1 MKKFATFVM
10 AVLLSIGS
18 LSVFAA
24 AEDEINVTLRIEGVD
39 ENFYY
44 DTVTT
49 TDTNLGDFLEQLG
62 SDNDNINIVME
73 DGGYG
78 RYLTEVNGDKA
89 ASYGAYSGWLFIV
102 NGADPGTGMDNV
114 MLKDGDEVVL
124 YYGDPYGA
132 GFQFPE
138 ADLSDI
144 ENGVI
149 TFTSKD
155 TVYDE
160 NYNPSVVVNPVENAV
175 VKWYSDDAG
184 FTEYTTDAEGRITI
198 DKELLTNGEHKV
210 TIERY
215 DDTGVPTVLR
225 FAPDYTVAVD
235 TDIETADFADPAVYA
250 GVMAAMAVI
259 FAGAIISK
267 KEAYDR

>member
-1 MKKFATFVM
+1 MKKFAAFVM

-114 MLKDGDEVVL
+114 TLKDGDEVVL

-138 ADLSDI
+138 ADSSDRHP
-144 ENGVI
+144 
-149 TFTSKD
+149 SRWRD
-155 TVYDE
+155 S
-160 NYNPSVVVNPVENAV
+160 NPRPA
-175 VKWYSDDAG
+175 
-184 FTEYTTDAEGRITI
+184 
-198 DKELLTNGEHKV
+198 
-210 TIERY
+210 
-215 DDTGVPTVLR
+215 
-225 FAPDYTVAVD
+225 DYKS
-235 TDIETADFADPAVYA
+235 
-250 GVMAAMAVI
+250 AALAN
-259 FAGAIISK
+259 
-267 KEAYDR
+267 